1 MSFLIFD
8 LILLLVLALAVFRG
22 YRKGFVL
29 TLCGFLA
36 VFVAFL
42 GATLLSD
49 ALAEPMS
56 HLVRPAIETS
66 IHSALEDSLAE
77 QGIVLPEPDAGS
89 QGDPV
94 SDPDGEPE
102 AGLDSLMENF
112 SLEQILALMGDSTL
126 VQYFSDAIHSAVDQG
141 VLAVT
146 TNIVESIAGYIAL
159 KIAHAV
165 LFVICFVLVLA
176 GWSLLSRALDLAF
189 KLPVLSTLNHWAGAG
204 MGFIKGAALMFI
216 ACWLLRDLFPPKA
229 LESTLL
235 LRFFCTTNPFALIA
249 GFF

>member
-8 LILLLVLALAVFRG
+8 LILLAVLALAVFRG

-42 GATLLSD
+42 GATILSD

-56 HLVRPAIETS
+56 HLVRPAVETS
-66 IHSALEDSLAE
+66 IRTALEDSLEE
-77 QGIVLPEPDAGS
+77 QGIVLPEPDASS
-89 QGDPV
+89 QDPGAE
-94 SDPDGEPE
+94 PGEDTDVLGE
-102 AGLDSLMENF
+102 TF
-112 SLEQILALMGDSTL
+112 SLEQILELIGDSAL
-126 VQYFSDAIHSAVDQG
+126 VQYFSDAIQSAVNQG
-141 VLAVT
+141 VLSVT
-146 TNIVESIAGYIAL
+146 TNIVEAIAGYIAL
-159 KIAHAV
+159 KIAHAL
-165 LFVICFVLVLA
+165 LFLICFVLVLA
-176 GWSLLSRALDLAF
+176 GWYLLSHALDLAF
-189 KLPVLSTLNHWAGAG
+189 RLPVLSTLNHWAGAG
-204 MGFIKGAALMFI
+204 MGLVKGAALMFI